1 MSATICKR
9 CHRLKVVNAA
19 GYCGGCSGV
28 LRGQE
33 RRRPV
38 QDEAASAVLTPS
50 LAQPSAPAP
59 SLEEKSLAPERHED
73 GPAPQAFFPPVLGE
87 EEVTDI

>member
-1 MSATICKR
+1 MSTTICKR
-9 CHRLKVVNAA
+9 CHRLKVVNAG
-19 GYCGGCSGV
+19 GYCVGCSGV
-28 LRGQE
+28 LRRQE

-38 QDEAASAVLTPS
+38 QDAAAATVLAPS

-59 SLEEKSLAPERHED
+59 SLEDSLAPERHED